1 MTYLIH
7 GLVALASL
15 FCSHTTFAVTL
26 EEAEGNPKNSELN
39 RQFAIERF
47 AENDLKLALAAI
59 ERVIIAKPTDIPARF
74 FRAKIVVLM
83 NRGNEVKDE
92 LELITTLKLPQK
104 DIQAAENLLS
114 EIEKWNR
121 KFNGNSTVLFG
132 FGYTDNANNWSD
144 TGKANP
150 TVALASLY
158 DENKKYSD
166 LFANATFVVNGQYA
180 LDSYKRYNI
189 DLTGGI
195 TAKSLGDT
203 VEQKSKITFA
213 KVGLSWKSASQL
225 KLYSSY
231 GKTKLDRENR
241 FKDTNVN
248 SDIDISTWEVGFK
261 QKLSAGK
268 SFGYS
273 YSDAF
278 NDHSAIDTAYKS
290 DANTQKHKLNLSLP
304 MTKTMFFSG
313 NVSTTSNRADSR
325 IDAAKK
331 SSDKDITAY
340 SANLFKILEGGGTLV
355 FGYSASS
362 TDFATQVVTSGE
374 KRADSNATYKL
385 GYRMPAEKM
394 ITALDGWKIGVEYK
408 LSDSSS
414 NLEAAGLSSNTVSF
428 TFSQLTDF

>member
-1 MTYLIH
+1 MTYLIR
-7 GLVALASL
+7 GLVALAFL

-121 KFNGNSTVLFG
+121 KFTGNSTVLFG

-144 TGKANP
+144 IGKANP

-195 TAKSLGDT
+195 TAKSLGGT
-203 VEQKSKITFA
+203 VLEECLTTQALLII
-213 KVGLSWKSASQL
+213 W
-225 KLYSSY
+225 
-231 GKTKLDRENR
+231 ENKAR
-241 FKDTNVN
+241 
-248 SDIDISTWEVGFK
+248 
-261 QKLSAGK
+261 
-268 SFGYS
+268 
-273 YSDAF
+273 
-278 NDHSAIDTAYKS
+278 
-290 DANTQKHKLNLSLP
+290 
-304 MTKTMFFSG
+304 
-313 NVSTTSNRADSR
+313 
-325 IDAAKK
+325 
-331 SSDKDITAY
+331 
-340 SANLFKILEGGGTLV
+340 
-355 FGYSASS
+355 
-362 TDFATQVVTSGE
+362 
-374 KRADSNATYKL
+374 
-385 GYRMPAEKM
+385 
-394 ITALDGWKIGVEYK
+394 
-408 LSDSSS
+408 
-414 NLEAAGLSSNTVSF
+414 
-428 TFSQLTDF
+428 